1 MNNFFEYT
9 VTKPIRLIELFSG
22 LGAQAKALER
32 LDADFEHWK
41 TSDWDV
47 SAVAS
52 YYKIQF
58 SN

>member
-1 MNNFFEYT
+1 MNSFFEIEI
-9 VTKPIRLIELFSG
+9 TKPIRLIELFSG

-32 LDADFEHWK
+32 LNANFEHWK

-52 YYKIQF
+52 YHKIHD
-58 SN
+58 S